1 MTTGEI
7 IQRERTCLG
16 LSQEK
21 LAEQVGVSRQ
31 AVSKWELG
39 DAMPDTD
46 KLVPLARALGIFL
59 DTLLDY
65 QPQQAEETPKEI
77 EEKKPG
83 WLALHW
89 YWIGVPLIL
98 WGAARLIPVL
108 FAILMVLNMAES
120 SPGISTGII
129 LYLPYFILF
138 LAALVGGVLMV
149 ILGRRSVR
157 RRYGLKPLTPPP
169 WKGPRELIVRRW
181 YWLGALVAGGGVLVG
196 ILRIY
201 ASQALYD
208 QIEAYQQDL
217 NMYQGDALR
226 EHIDQIPEWYL
237 NGEAGFQVYI
247 MRNQGLLILAAGVIL
262 GGILFFL
269 GRWLV
274 CRRWK
279 ENEEKFIAK

>member
-1 MTTGEI
+1 MKTGGI
-7 IQRERTCLG
+7 IQRERTRLG

-46 KLVPLARALGIFL
+46 KLVPLARALGISV
-59 DTLLDY
+59 DTLLDHH
-65 QPQQAEETPKEI
+65 PQETEETPKER

-98 WGAARLIPVL
+98 WGATRVSAV
-108 FAILMVLNMAES
+108 FWAM
-120 SPGISTGII
+120 STVGFS
-129 LYLPYFILF
+129 LSVFVYLPYLILP
-138 LAALVGGVLMV
+138 LSVLVGGVVLFV
-149 ILGRRSVR
+149 QGRRASR
-157 RRYGLKPLTPPP
+157 RKQRPNILKRPP
-169 WKGPRELIVRRW
+169 WKGPRELITWRW

-196 ILRIY
+196 VLRIH
-201 ASQALYD
+201 ASQVLYD

-279 ENEEKFIAK
+279 ENKEKFIAK

>member
-1 MTTGEI
+1 MKIGEI
-7 IQRERTCLG
+7 IQRERTRLG

-46 KLVPLARALGIFL
+46 KLVPLACALGISV
-59 DTLLDY
+59 DTLLDHH
-65 QPQQAEETPKEI
+65 PQETEETLKER

-98 WGAARLIPVL
+98 WGATRVSAV
-108 FAILMVLNMAES
+108 FWAMSMVGFSLS
-120 SPGISTGII
+120 VFV
-129 LYLPYFILF
+129 YLPYLILP
-138 LAALVGGVLMV
+138 LSVLVGGVVLFV
-149 ILGRRSVR
+149 QGRRASR
-157 RRYGLKPLTPPP
+157 RKQRPNVLKRPP
-169 WKGPRELIVRRW
+169 WKGPRELITRRW

-196 ILRIY
+196 ILRIH
-201 ASQALYD
+201 ASQVLYD

-279 ENEEKFIAK
+279 ENKEKFIAK

>member
-1 MTTGEI
+1 MKTGGI
-7 IQRERTCLG
+7 IQRERTRLG

-31 AVSKWELG
+31 AVGKWELG
-39 DAMPDTD
+39 DTMPDTD
-46 KLVPLARALGIFL
+46 KLVPLARALGISV
-59 DTLLDY
+59 DTLLDHH
-65 QPQQAEETPKEI
+65 PQETEETPKEI

-98 WGAARLIPVL
+98 WGATRVSAV
-108 FAILMVLNMAES
+108 FWAM
-120 SPGISTGII
+120 STVGFS
-129 LYLPYFILF
+129 LSVFVYLPYLILP
-138 LAALVGGVLMV
+138 LSVLVGGVVLF
-149 ILGRRSVR
+149 IQGRRSSR
-157 RRYGLKPLTPPP
+157 RKQRPNVLKLPP
-169 WKGPRELIVRRW
+169 WKGPRELITRRW

-201 ASQALYD
+201 ASQTLYD

>member
-1 MTTGEI
+1 MKTGGI
-7 IQRERTCLG
+7 IQRERTRLG

-39 DAMPDTD
+39 DTMPDTD
-46 KLVPLARALGIFL
+46 KLVPLARALGISV
-59 DTLLDY
+59 DTLLDHH
-65 QPQQAEETPKEI
+65 PQETEETPKEI

-98 WGAARLIPVL
+98 WGATRVSAV
-108 FAILMVLNMAES
+108 FWAM
-120 SPGISTGII
+120 STVGFS
-129 LYLPYFILF
+129 LSVFVYLPYLILP
-138 LAALVGGVLMV
+138 LSVLVGGVVLF
-149 ILGRRSVR
+149 IQGRRSSR
-157 RRYGLKPLTPPP
+157 RKQRPNVLKLPP
-169 WKGPRELIVRRW
+169 WKGPRELITRRW

-201 ASQALYD
+201 ASQTLYD

>member
-1 MTTGEI
+1 
-7 IQRERTCLG
+7 
-16 LSQEK
+16 
-21 LAEQVGVSRQ
+21 
-31 AVSKWELG
+31 
-39 DAMPDTD
+39 MPDTD
-46 KLVPLARALGIFL
+46 KLVPLARALGISV
-59 DTLLDY
+59 DTLLDHH
-65 QPQQAEETPKEI
+65 PQETEETPKER
-77 EEKKPG
+77 EEKKHG

-98 WGAARLIPVL
+98 WGATRVSAV
-108 FAILMVLNMAES
+108 FWAM
-120 SPGISTGII
+120 STVRFS
-129 LYLPYFILF
+129 LSVFVYLPYLILP
-138 LAALVGGVLMV
+138 LSVLVGGVVLFV
-149 ILGRRSVR
+149 QGRRSSR
-157 RRYGLKPLTPPP
+157 RKQRPNVLKLPP
-169 WKGPRELIVRRW
+169 WKGPRELITRRW

-201 ASQALYD
+201 ASQTLYD

-262 GGILFFL
+262 GGILCLL

>member
-1 MTTGEI
+1 MKIGEI
-7 IQRERTCLG
+7 IQRERTRLG

-46 KLVPLARALGIFL
+46 KLVPLARALGISV
-59 DTLLDY
+59 DTLLDHH
-65 QPQQAEETPKEI
+65 PQEAEETPKER

-98 WGAARLIPVL
+98 WGATRVSAV
-108 FAILMVLNMAES
+108 FWAM
-120 SPGISTGII
+120 STVGFS
-129 LYLPYFILF
+129 LSVFVYLPYLILP
-138 LAALVGGVLMV
+138 LSVLVGGIVLFV
-149 ILGRRSVR
+149 QGRRASR
-157 RRYGLKPLTPPP
+157 RKQRPNVLKRPP
-169 WKGPRELIVRRW
+169 WKGPRELITRRW

-196 ILRIY
+196 ILRIH
-201 ASQALYD
+201 ASQVLYD

-279 ENEEKFIAK
+279 ENKEKFIAK

>member
-1 MTTGEI
+1 MKTGGI
-7 IQRERTCLG
+7 IQRERTRLG

-21 LAEQVGVSRQ
+21 PAEQVGVSRQ
-31 AVSKWELG
+31 AVGKWELG
-39 DAMPDTD
+39 DTMPDTD
-46 KLVPLARALGIFL
+46 KLVPLARALGISV
-59 DTLLDY
+59 DTLLDHH
-65 QPQQAEETPKEI
+65 PQETEETPKEI

-98 WGAARLIPVL
+98 WGATRVSAV
-108 FAILMVLNMAES
+108 FWAM
-120 SPGISTGII
+120 STVGFS
-129 LYLPYFILF
+129 LSVFVYLPYLILP
-138 LAALVGGVLMV
+138 LSVLVGGVVLF
-149 ILGRRSVR
+149 IQGRRSSR
-157 RRYGLKPLTPPP
+157 RKQRPNVLKLPP
-169 WKGPRELIVRRW
+169 WKGPRELITRRW

-201 ASQALYD
+201 ASQTLYD

>member
-1 MTTGEI
+1 MKIGEI
-7 IQRERTCLG
+7 IQRERTRLG

-46 KLVPLARALGIFL
+46 KLVPLARALSISV
-59 DTLLDY
+59 DTLLDHH
-65 QPQQAEETPKEI
+65 PQEAEETPKER

-98 WGAARLIPVL
+98 WGATRVSAV
-108 FAILMVLNMAES
+108 FWAM
-120 SPGISTGII
+120 STVGFS
-129 LYLPYFILF
+129 LSVFVYLPYLILP
-138 LAALVGGVLMV
+138 LSVLVGGVVLFV
-149 ILGRRSVR
+149 QGRRASR
-157 RRYGLKPLTPPP
+157 RKQRPNVLKRPP
-169 WKGPRELIVRRW
+169 WKGPRELITRRW

-196 ILRIY
+196 VLRIH
-201 ASQALYD
+201 ASQVLYD

>member
-7 IQRERTCLG
+7 IQRERTLLG

-46 KLVPLARALGIFL
+46 KLVPLARALGISV
-59 DTLLDY
+59 DTLLDHH
-65 QPQQAEETPKEI
+65 PQETEETPKER

-98 WGAARLIPVL
+98 WGATRVSAV
-108 FAILMVLNMAES
+108 FWAMSMVGFSLS
-120 SPGISTGII
+120 VFV
-129 LYLPYFILF
+129 YLPYLILP
-138 LAALVGGVLMV
+138 LSVLVGGVVLF
-149 ILGRRSVR
+149 IQGRRCSR
-157 RRYGLKPLTPPP
+157 RKQRPNVLKPPP
-169 WKGPRELIVRRW
+169 WKGPRELITRRW
-181 YWLGALVAGGGVLVG
+181 YWLGVLVAGGGVLGGV
-196 ILRIY
+196 LRIF

>member
-1 MTTGEI
+1 MKTGGI
-7 IQRERTCLG
+7 IQRERTRLG

-46 KLVPLARALGIFL
+46 KLVPLARALGISV
-59 DTLLDY
+59 DTLLDHH
-65 QPQQAEETPKEI
+65 PQETEETPKER

-98 WGAARLIPVL
+98 WGATRVSAV
-108 FAILMVLNMAES
+108 FWAM
-120 SPGISTGII
+120 STVGFS
-129 LYLPYFILF
+129 LSVFVYLPYLILP
-138 LAALVGGVLMV
+138 LSVLVGGVVLFV
-149 ILGRRSVR
+149 QGRRSSR
-157 RRYGLKPLTPPP
+157 RKQRPNVLKPPP
-169 WKGPRELIVRRW
+169 WKGLRELITRRW

-196 ILRIY
+196 VLRIH
-201 ASQALYD
+201 ASQVLYD

>member
-1 MTTGEI
+1 MKTGGI
-7 IQRERTCLG
+7 IQRERTRLG

-46 KLVPLARALGIFL
+46 KLVPLARALGISV
-59 DTLLDY
+59 DTLLDHH
-65 QPQQAEETPKEI
+65 PQETEETPKEI

-98 WGAARLIPVL
+98 WGTTRVSAVFWA
-108 FAILMVLNMAES
+108 M
-120 SPGISTGII
+120 STVGFS
-129 LYLPYFILF
+129 LSVFVYLPYLILP
-138 LAALVGGVLMV
+138 LSVLVGGVVLF
-149 ILGRRSVR
+149 IQGRRSSR
-157 RRYGLKPLTPPP
+157 RKQRPNVLKLPP
-169 WKGPRELIVRRW
+169 WKGPRELITRRW

-196 ILRIY
+196 VLRMS

-208 QIEAYQQDL
+208 RIQAYQQDL

>member
-1 MTTGEI
+1 
-7 IQRERTCLG
+7 
-16 LSQEK
+16 
-21 LAEQVGVSRQ
+21 
-31 AVSKWELG
+31 
-39 DAMPDTD
+39 MPDTD
-46 KLVPLARALGIFL
+46 KLVPLARALGISV
-59 DTLLDY
+59 DTLLDHH
-65 QPQQAEETPKEI
+65 PQETEETPKER

-98 WGAARLIPVL
+98 WGATRVSAV
-108 FAILMVLNMAES
+108 FWAM
-120 SPGISTGII
+120 STVGFS
-129 LYLPYFILF
+129 LSVFVYLPYLILP
-138 LAALVGGVLMV
+138 LSVLVGGVVLFV
-149 ILGRRSVR
+149 QGRRSSR
-157 RRYGLKPLTPPP
+157 RKQRPNVLKPPP
-169 WKGPRELIVRRW
+169 WKGLRELITWRW

-196 ILRIY
+196 VLRIH
-201 ASQALYD
+201 ASQVLYD

-262 GGILFFL
+262 GGILFLL

>member
-7 IQRERTCLG
+7 IQRERTRLG

-46 KLVPLARALGIFL
+46 KLVPLARALGISL

-65 QPQQAEETPKEI
+65 QPQQAEETPKET
-77 EEKKPG
+77 EGKKPG

-89 YWIGVPLIL
+89 YWIGVPLSL
-98 WGAARLIPVL
+98 WGAARVSAV
-108 FAILMVLNMAES
+108 FWAMSMVGFSLS
-120 SPGISTGII
+120 VFV
-129 LYLPYFILF
+129 YLPYLILP
-138 LAALVGGVLMV
+138 LSVLVGGVVLFV
-149 ILGRRSVR
+149 QGRRSSR
-157 RRYGLKPLTPPP
+157 RKQRPNVLKPPP
-169 WKGPRELIVRRW
+169 WKGPRELIARRW

-196 ILRIY
+196 VLRMS

-208 QIEAYQQDL
+208 RIQAYQQDL

-237 NGEAGFQVYI
+237 NGKAGFQVYI

>member
-1 MTTGEI
+1 MKTGGI
-7 IQRERTCLG
+7 IQRERTRLG

-46 KLVPLARALGIFL
+46 KLVPLARALGISV
-59 DTLLDY
+59 DTLLDHH
-65 QPQQAEETPKEI
+65 PQETEETTKER

-98 WGAARLIPVL
+98 WGATRVSAV
-108 FAILMVLNMAES
+108 FWAM
-120 SPGISTGII
+120 STVGFS
-129 LYLPYFILF
+129 LSVFVYLPYLILP
-138 LAALVGGVLMV
+138 LSVLVGGVVLFV
-149 ILGRRSVR
+149 QGRRASR
-157 RRYGLKPLTPPP
+157 RKQRPNVLKRPP
-169 WKGPRELIVRRW
+169 WKGPRELITRRW

-196 ILRIY
+196 VLRIH
-201 ASQALYD
+201 ASQVLYD
-208 QIEAYQQDL
+208 QIETYQQDL

-226 EHIDQIPEWYL
+226 EHIDQIPEEYL
-237 NGEAGFQVYI
+237 NGAGSLQVVAL
-247 MRNQGLLILAAGVIL
+247 RNQGLLILVLGVVLGAA
-262 GGILFFL
+262 LFFG

-279 ENEEKFIAK
+279 ENKEKSIAK

>member
-1 MTTGEI
+1 MKTGGI
-7 IQRERTCLG
+7 IQRERTRLG

-46 KLVPLARALGIFL
+46 KLVPLARALGISV
-59 DTLLDY
+59 DTLLDHH
-65 QPQQAEETPKEI
+65 PQETEETTKER

-98 WGAARLIPVL
+98 WGATRVSAV
-108 FAILMVLNMAES
+108 FWAM
-120 SPGISTGII
+120 STVGFS
-129 LYLPYFILF
+129 LSVFVYLPYLILP
-138 LAALVGGVLMV
+138 LSVLVGGVVLFV
-149 ILGRRSVR
+149 QGRRASR
-157 RRYGLKPLTPPP
+157 RKQRPNVLKRPP
-169 WKGPRELIVRRW
+169 WKGPRELITRRW

-196 ILRIY
+196 VLRIH
-201 ASQALYD
+201 ASQVLYD

>member
-1 MTTGEI
+1 MKTGGI
-7 IQRERTCLG
+7 IQRERTRLG

-46 KLVPLARALGIFL
+46 KLVPLARALGISV
-59 DTLLDY
+59 DTLLDHH
-65 QPQQAEETPKEI
+65 PQETEETPKER

-83 WLALHW
+83 WLALRW

-98 WGAARLIPVL
+98 WGATRVSAV
-108 FAILMVLNMAES
+108 FWAM
-120 SPGISTGII
+120 STVGFS
-129 LYLPYFILF
+129 LSVFVYLPYLILP
-138 LAALVGGVLMV
+138 LSVLVGGVVLFV
-149 ILGRRSVR
+149 QGRRASR
-157 RRYGLKPLTPPP
+157 RKQRPNVLKPPP
-169 WKGPRELIVRRW
+169 WKGPRELITRRW

-196 ILRIY
+196 VLRMS

-208 QIEAYQQDL
+208 RIQAYQQDL

>member
-1 MTTGEI
+1 
-7 IQRERTCLG
+7 
-16 LSQEK
+16 
-21 LAEQVGVSRQ
+21 
-31 AVSKWELG
+31 
-39 DAMPDTD
+39 MPDTD
-46 KLVPLARALGIFL
+46 KLVPLARALGISV
-59 DTLLDY
+59 DTLLDHH
-65 QPQQAEETPKEI
+65 PQETEETLKER

-98 WGAARLIPVL
+98 WGATRVSAV
-108 FAILMVLNMAES
+108 FWAMSMVGFSLS
-120 SPGISTGII
+120 VFV
-129 LYLPYFILF
+129 YLPYLILP
-138 LAALVGGVLMV
+138 LSVLVGGVVLFV
-149 ILGRRSVR
+149 QGRRSSR
-157 RRYGLKPLTPPP
+157 RKQRPNVLKPPP
-169 WKGPRELIVRRW
+169 WKGLRELITRRW

-196 ILRIY
+196 VLRMS

-208 QIEAYQQDL
+208 RIQAYQQNLD
-217 NMYQGDALR
+217 MYQGDALR

-279 ENEEKFIAK
+279 ENKEKFIAK